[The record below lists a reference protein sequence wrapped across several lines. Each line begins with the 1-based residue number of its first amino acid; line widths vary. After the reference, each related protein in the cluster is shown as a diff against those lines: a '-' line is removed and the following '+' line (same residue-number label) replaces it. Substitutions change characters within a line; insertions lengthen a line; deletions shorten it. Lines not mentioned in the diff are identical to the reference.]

1 MSKKLHCE
9 HCATPINPDT
19 EVYFES
25 EYGIVFCE
33 ECADD
38 FLMFSN
44 DIQAYVHEEEYRE
57 VYFDDDLSDIDPFTK
72 HEPESDREFSFV
84 VSVLDEQNNPSDN
97 LDAFVWLE
105 DAIDYAKHNP
115 GTAVFK
121 ETYVTEKNICE
132 YELVWHPFAD
142 SETD

>member
-1 MSKKLHCE
+1 MSKKLYCE
-9 HCATPINPDT
+9 HCGTRIHPNT

-33 ECADD
+33 ECADV
-38 FLMFSN
+38 FLMFSD

-72 HEPESDREFSFV
+72 HEPESDREFSF
-84 VSVLDEQNNPSDN
+84 
-97 LDAFVWLE
+97 
-105 DAIDYAKHNP
+105 
-115 GTAVFK
+115 
-121 ETYVTEKNICE
+121 
-132 YELVWHPFAD
+132 AD